1 MEMAV
6 LGTSEFILGFQL
18 AGIRLVQEAAK
29 EPTRQLSDLMENPD
43 VGIIIVDDETL
54 RQVSEHERYR
64 AERSPKPIV
73 ITLSKKTGGQD
84 DLRKMIKQAIGVDI
98 LKDEE

>member
-1 MEMAV
+1 MMELAV

-18 AGIRLVQEAAK
+18 VGIRKVQQAGK
-29 EPTRQLSDLMENPD
+29 DPTRQLTDLMASQD
-43 VGIIIVDDETL
+43 IGIIIIDDETL
-54 RQVSEHERYR
+54 NRVGDQERYV

-73 ITLSKKTGGQD
+73 ITLSKQQGAQE

-98 LKDEE
+98 LKED